1 MKTVK
6 FYTTQKASI
15 RVVYRKHGESR
26 KTLAPTEA
34 IETGLVMCYSNS

>member
-6 FYTTQKASI
+6 FYTTQKASMG
-15 RVVYRKHGESR
+15 KSE

-34 IETGLVMCYSNS
+34 IETGLVMCYSNC